1 MRNPGNR
8 AVLAVMVLSGLLLA
22 TFAVSHHGWGWLN
35 EDEFSI
41 TGEVVFVRL
50 GNPHGEITIDA
61 DGVQWIVE
69 LGQPWRNREAGLTMA
84 HLPEGKVITAQG
96 HRSRAE
102 GHHRM
107 MAERLI
113 IDGRNFDLFPDRL

>member
-1 MRNPGNR
+1 MEDPGNR
-8 AVLAVMVLSGLLLA
+8 GVLTLIALCGLLLA
-22 TFAVSHHGWGWLN
+22 AAASAHHGWGWLN

-41 TGEVVFVRL
+41 TGEVVSARL
-50 GNPHGEITIDA
+50 GNPHGEITMDV
-61 DGVQWIVE
+61 DGTRWVVE
-69 LGQPWRNREAGLTMA
+69 LGQPWRNREAGLTLD
-84 HLPEGKVITAQG
+84 HLPEGQVMTAQG